1 MQVIANLARVVV
13 GPAPWVAYGL
23 GEATEPWGRHQLTG
37 FFGDDFWVLNMN
49 ETFQWD
55 FWVLNMA
62 IFCGDLPIFPDI
74 NGLKY

>member
-1 MQVIANLARVVV
+1 
-13 GPAPWVAYGL
+13 L

-62 IFCGDLPIFPDI
+62 IFCGDLPIFPEI
-74 NGLKY
+74 WA